1 MRGQTYSWGTVAQL
15 LERTTDDRVVAA
27 SNPTGAAWKLWA
39 ASLAIHFTSLCQ
51 WQCLSEETIIH
62 WSLLSGLY
70 ARGSK
75 RAHTAGNCVTCR
87 GLYILPGQ

>member
-1 MRGQTYSWGTVAQL
+1 MMHGQTYNWVTVAQC
-15 LERTTDDRVVAA
+15 LEHMTDDRVVAG

-39 ASLAIHFTSLCQ
+39 ATLAIYFTSLCQ

-70 ARGSK
+70 ARGSQ
-75 RAHTAGNCVTCR
+75 RAQTAGKCVTCR
-87 GLYILPGQ
+87 GLHILPR